1 MAVNMTVSVPEA
13 SHVIAD
19 CKAVTSFYNSSAVR
33 TKEIRKAAEDVGASC
48 VQFPLVNDIRF
59 TEYSYKLLS
68 AVLANHKSMI
78 THLSSVDT
86 TESKGLRNKW
96 LDADA
101 VHLAAVVC
109 DALYVYK
116 RFQKLLQGDTV
127 TIFDV
132 ETFRDQCVADLQK
145 LLTRCLPGGYKEM
158 VQVSAGA
165 TNISTTFDGVVLN
178 NSARR
183 PTTTQHL
190 FVTTKGRDVKAIKN
204 EVIMSLCN
212 FLTSRLGSD
221 K

>member
-33 TKEIRKAAEDVGASC
+33 TKEIRKAAEDAGASC
-48 VQFPLVNDIRF
+48 VQFPLVNGIRF

-68 AVLANHKSMI
+68 AVLANHKI

-86 TESKGLRNKW
+86 IESKGLRNKW
-96 LDADA
+96 LDADT
-101 VHLAAVVC
+101 VHVAAVLC

-165 TNISTTFDGVVLN
+165 TNTI
-178 NSARR
+178 RYEM
-183 PTTTQHL
+183 L
-190 FVTTKGRDVKAIKN
+190 F
-204 EVIMSLCN
+204 
-212 FLTSRLGSD
+212 
-221 K
+221 